1 MVRLIIGSIAGQGEA
16 RADITRYICNDN
28 CAEGGREM
36 KNMNIGNLGLL
47 SGAEKM
53 RKLFSYC
60 NCNSQ
65 GLRNISSFSKLF
77 HFPLTFYVKKGY
89 CNIAL

>member
-1 MVRLIIGSIAGQGEA
+1 MARNQYSEPRPSRHNVIFYDQKVVRLIIGSIAGQGEA

-65 GLRNISSFSKLF
+65 
-77 HFPLTFYVKKGY
+77 V
-89 CNIAL
+89 